1 MSETTNK
8 GASLNLES
16 FTLGAWIVTPPLNTL
31 TLSSDK
37 DVVRKL
43 TPKVMSLCEFL
54 VQHHGE
60 PKSQEEIAQTIWPER
75 IISDS
80 SIYQA
85 IAQLRKALQHESN
98 PIEYVERVS
107 GKGYRIHAPFEI
119 IASSLSSP
127 ANTEATSGSSNSQTN
142 DKNGISKLW
151 HYILTSV
158 VVITLIALLIK
169 ISYQP
174 PAGQAYSDALK
185 IITILP
191 TDSLNA
197 NGQDSDINHA
207 YAQFGQLLLNDLV
220 SDNNHKFV
228 YLRTSN
234 EVDSTAP
241 QLTSSIHQS
250 NEKLVL
256 TMHLRSPVT
265 NDILWEQ
272 RITSNN
278 DDLFELKNSAA
289 TSLLNFLNPQ
299 TSNRPIERTVTRHDP
314 HFEDYALAHYLWN
327 KRQPQALRQAQTIYS
342 EILRQ
347 SPHHLGALIGQCH
360 TQIYLSIYSDLS
372 PQSAHKL
379 CLPFVDVAGRIAPN
393 NAEVLATQALLKL
406 YDENRDDQVVES
418 LFKRAIE
425 VAPNYVMAHHWYGN
439 FLRETGQYHR
449 GLQQHRLAY
458 SLDPLSPI
466 VIRGLAYAHLNLR
479 QLEHARR
486 YYDRALTIEPFYAHR
501 AAEELD
507 FFLLNTERARA
518 FIHWLE
524 KPSNIA
530 DKPTYQLTQ
539 ALVWLGLG
547 NIETAKNM
555 INQAEKHP
563 VNQAFLLYC
572 QGALASAQG
581 DFNLAQQKMTERLN
595 LTPNITR
602 YAMPHITALFYNN
615 KPAQALK
622 AQQHYFPTISLS
634 GTITDEN
641 SGQFILLAR
650 IYEQLNDAT
659 AHQKIINKL
668 TQFHNEGG
676 EFSAQ
681 NDIYWRFITK
691 QYPQAV
697 SAINKLLDE
706 GWLPDF
712 NDNVFVHHQF
722 EAIYLQSGGSEQV
735 WRQKLASNRQIN
747 EYFKE

>member
-1 MSETTNK
+1 LSETTTK
-8 GASLNLES
+8 GASSNLES
-16 FTLGAWIVTPPLNTL
+16 FTLGAWIVTPSLNTL

-37 DVVRKL
+37 NEVRKV
-43 TPKVMSLCEFL
+43 TPKVMALCEFL

-75 IISDS
+75 VISDS

-107 GKGYRIHAPFEI
+107 GKGYRIHAPCEI
-119 IASSLSSP
+119 IASSPSSP
-127 ANTEATSGSSNSQTN
+127 AHLEATSGSSNEQTSN
-142 DKNGISKLW
+142 KNGINKLW
-151 HYILTSV
+151 RYVLTSV
-158 VVITLIALLIK
+158 VVITLIALLIN

-174 PAGQAYSDALK
+174 PVDHADALK
-185 IITILP
+185 TITVLP
-191 TDSLNA
+191 TNSLNSNENNA
-197 NGQDSDINHA
+197 DINGA
-207 YAQFGQLLLNDLV
+207 YAQFGQLLFNDLV
-220 SDNNHKFV
+220 PDNNYKFV
-228 YLRTSN
+228 YLRAPNKT
-234 EVDSTAP
+234 DSAAL
-241 QLTSSIHQS
+241 QLTSSIHQ
-250 NEKLVL
+250 NHNKLVL
-256 TMHLRSPVT
+256 TMQLRSPIT
-265 NDILWEQ
+265 HDILWEQ
-272 RITSNN
+272 RMTSST
-278 DDLFELKNSAA
+278 DELFELKNNAA

-299 TSNRPIERTVTRHDP
+299 TTNQPIERTGARHDP

-347 SPHHLGALIGQCH
+347 SPHHLGSLIGQCH

-486 YYDRALTIEPFYAHR
+486 YYDRALTIEPSYAHR

-507 FFLLNTERARA
+507 FFLLNTQRARA

-547 NIETAKNM
+547 NIDTAKNL
-555 INQAEKHP
+555 IAQAEKHP

-641 SGQFILLAR
+641 SGQFILLAK
-650 IYEQLNDAT
+650 IYEQLNDAL
-659 AHQKIINKL
+659 AHQKIVNKL
-668 TQFHNEGG
+668 KQFHKEGG
-676 EFSAQ
+676 KFSAQ
-681 NDIYWRFITK
+681 NDIYWQFITK

-722 EAIYLQSGGSEQV
+722 AAIYRQSGGNEQV
-735 WRQKLASNRQIN
+735 WRQKLASNRQI
-747 EYFKE
+747 K

>member
-1 MSETTNK
+1 MSETTNNGAK
-8 GASLNLES
+8 GNLES
-16 FTLGAWIVTPPLNTL
+16 FILGAWIVTPSLNTL
-31 TLSSDK
+31 TLSSNK
-37 DVVRKL
+37 NEVRKV
-43 TPKVMSLCEFL
+43 TPKVMALCEYL

-60 PKSQEEIAQTIWPER
+60 PKSQEEIAQTVWPER

-85 IAQLRKALQHESN
+85 IAQLRKALQHQSN

-119 IASSLSSP
+119 INSPTSSSTHLQETPLNSR
-127 ANTEATSGSSNSQTN
+127 TSGTK
-142 DKNGISKLW
+142 DTSKLW
-151 HYILTSV
+151 LY
-158 VVITLIALLIK
+158 ALASAI
-169 ISYQP
+169 
-174 PAGQAYSDALK
+174 
-185 IITILP
+185 IITVLLLLSLFIYNFPNDRVDSNGMKTIAIVP
-191 TDSLNA
+191 TNSFNPNENSA
-197 NGQDSDINHA
+197 TINGA
-207 YAQFGQLLLNDLV
+207 YAHFGQLLLNDLV
-220 SDNNHKFV
+220 SDSNHKFI
-228 YLRTSN
+228 YIRTPN
-234 EVDSTAP
+234 ETASSVP
-241 QLTSSIHQS
+241 QLTTRIHQS
-250 NEKLVL
+250 NGKLIL
-256 TMHLRSPVT
+256 IMQLRSFS
-265 NDILWEQ
+265 NDILWER
-272 RITSNN
+272 RIISNN
-278 DDLFELKNSAA
+278 GDLFELKNSAA
-289 TSLLNFLNPQ
+289 ISLRGFLSPTANKQ
-299 TSNRPIERTVTRHDP
+299 PIETSAIQHDP

-327 KRQPQALRQAQTIYS
+327 KRQPQALRQAQAIYS

-379 CLPFVDVAGRIAPN
+379 CDPFVDIAARIAPN

-406 YDENRDDQVVES
+406 YDENRNDQIVES

-425 VAPNYVMAHHWYGN
+425 AAPNYVMAHHWYGN
-439 FLRETGQYHR
+439 YLRETGQYHR

-486 YYDRALTIEPFYAHR
+486 YYDRALTIEPSYAHR

-507 FFLLNTERARA
+507 FFLLNTQRARA

-547 NIETAKNM
+547 NIDIAENL
-555 INQAEKHP
+555 IVQAEKHP

-581 DFNLAQQKMTERLN
+581 NFHLAQQKVTERLN

-615 KPAQALK
+615 QPAQALK
-622 AQQHYFPTISLS
+622 AQQHYFPSISQS
-634 GTITDEN
+634 GVITNEN

-650 IYEQLNDAT
+650 IYKQLNDALS
-659 AHQKIINKL
+659 HQKIVNKL
-668 TQFHNEGG
+668 RKFHSNGG
-676 EFSAQ
+676 KFSAQ
-681 NDIYWRFITK
+681 NEVYWLYITK
-691 QYPQAV
+691 QFPQAL
-697 SAINKLLDE
+697 SAINKLLSE

-712 NDNVFVHHQF
+712 NDNIFIHYQLKT
-722 EAIYLQSGGSEQV
+722 IYLQSGGDEKE
-735 WRQKLASNRQIN
+735 WRERLASNRRI
-747 EYFKE
+747 K

>member
-1 MSETTNK
+1 MSETINK

-16 FTLGAWIVTPPLNTL
+16 FTLGAWIVTPSLNTL
-31 TLSSDK
+31 TLSSDE
-37 DVVRKL
+37 DTVRKV
-43 TPKVMSLCEFL
+43 TPKVMALCEFL

-60 PKSQEEIAQTIWPER
+60 PKSQEKIAQSIWPER
-75 IISDS
+75 VISDS

-119 IASSLSSP
+119 ISSSP
-127 ANTEATSGSSNSQTN
+127 LSPKHSEAAPTPSKSQP
-142 DKNGISKLW
+142 NGIDKLW
-151 HYILTSV
+151 RYGLTS
-158 VVITLIALLIK
+158 TAAIAVLVLLIFTAL
-169 ISYQP
+169 YQP
-174 PAGQAYSDALK
+174 PTHHELSPEIK
-185 IITILP
+185 TITILP
-191 TDSLNA
+191 TDSLSRNKNSA
-197 NGQDSDINHA
+197 ENNDT
-207 YAQFGQLLLNDLV
+207 YAHFGQLLLNDLV

-228 YLRTSN
+228 YLRAPN

-241 QLTSSIHQS
+241 QLTSSIHQN

-256 TMHLRSPVT
+256 KMQLRSPVT

-272 RITSNN
+272 RITSSN
-278 DDLFELKNSAA
+278 DDLFELKNNAV

-327 KRQPQALRQAQTIYS
+327 QRQPQALRQAQSIYS

-393 NAEVLATQALLKL
+393 NAKVLATQALLKL

-439 FLRETGQYHR
+439 YLREIGQYHR

-486 YYDRALTIEPFYAHR
+486 YYDRALTIEPSYAHR

-507 FFLLNTERARA
+507 FFLLNTQRARA

-547 NIETAKNM
+547 NIETAKNL

-572 QGALASAQG
+572 QGALASAEG
-581 DFNLAQQKMTERLN
+581 DFNLTQQKMTVRLN

-659 AHQKIINKL
+659 AHQEIINKL

-676 EFSAQ
+676 KFSAQ

-722 EAIYLQSGGSEQV
+722 EAIYLQSGGNEQV
-735 WRQKLASNRQIN
+735 WRQKLASNR
-747 EYFKE
+747 

>member
-1 MSETTNK
+1 
-8 GASLNLES
+8 
-16 FTLGAWIVTPPLNTL
+16 
-31 TLSSDK
+31 
-37 DVVRKL
+37 
-43 TPKVMSLCEFL
+43 
-54 VQHHGE
+54 
-60 PKSQEEIAQTIWPER
+60 
-75 IISDS
+75 
-80 SIYQA
+80 
-85 IAQLRKALQHESN
+85 
-98 PIEYVERVS
+98 
-107 GKGYRIHAPFEI
+107 
-119 IASSLSSP
+119 
-127 ANTEATSGSSNSQTN
+127 
-142 DKNGISKLW
+142 
-151 HYILTSV
+151 
-158 VVITLIALLIK
+158 
-169 ISYQP
+169 
-174 PAGQAYSDALK
+174 
-185 IITILP
+185 
-191 TDSLNA
+191 
-197 NGQDSDINHA
+197 
-207 YAQFGQLLLNDLV
+207 
-220 SDNNHKFV
+220 
-228 YLRTSN
+228 
-234 EVDSTAP
+234 
-241 QLTSSIHQS
+241 
-250 NEKLVL
+250 
-256 TMHLRSPVT
+256 
-265 NDILWEQ
+265 
-272 RITSNN
+272 
-278 DDLFELKNSAA
+278 AA

-299 TSNRPIERTVTRHDP
+299 TTNQPIERTVTRHDP

-347 SPHHLGALIGQCH
+347 SPHHLGSLIGQCH
-360 TQIYLSIYSDLS
+360 TQIYRSIYSDLS

-486 YYDRALTIEPFYAHR
+486 YYDRALTIEPSYAHR

-507 FFLLNTERARA
+507 FFLLNTQRARA

-547 NIETAKNM
+547 NIDTAKNL
-555 INQAEKHP
+555 IAQAEKHP

-641 SGQFILLAR
+641 SGQFILLAK
-650 IYEQLNDAT
+650 IYEQLNDAL
-659 AHQKIINKL
+659 AHQKIVNKL
-668 TQFHNEGG
+668 KQFHKEGG
-676 EFSAQ
+676 KFSAQ
-681 NDIYWRFITK
+681 NDIYWQFITK

-722 EAIYLQSGGSEQV
+722 AAIYRQSGGNEQV
-735 WRQKLASNRQIN
+735 WRQKLASNRQI
-747 EYFKE
+747 K